1 MKTETERLA
10 EHTWLKIGGPAEIAT
25 PESKSEFVDL
35 LTECHEEGREYRILG
50 GGSNLLVT
58 DERLDELVIKSTDA
72 CTDFE
77 VDGTEVEVGA
87 SMMIPQFVKQCVD
100 HDLGGYEYLYSVP
113 GTVGGGIY
121 MNAGRGRS
129 HRQTIL
135 NHLTSVEVFVDG
147 EVRVFEKDELDFEHR
162 WSTFHEHDDWVILSA
177 TFDMPEQP
185 AKKGKDLIKE
195 RMAKVGE
202 RERGQPNAGSVFKS
216 SSRLP
221 LHKIPPNGLSVDG
234 ARFVSGNR
242 ICHDGKASF
251 DDVYR
256 LVKRAELLH
265 RLTSLFQKAE
275 IEWKIWTNESN

>member
-25 PESKSEFVDL
+25 PESRSEFVDL
-35 LTECHEEGREYRILG
+35 LTECHERGRKYRILG

-58 DERLDELVIKSTDA
+58 DEGIDELVIKSTDA

-77 VDGTEVEVGA
+77 VNGSEVQVGA
-87 SMMIPQFVKQCVD
+87 SMMIPQFIKRCVD
-100 HDLGGYEYLYSVP
+100 NDLGGYEYLYSVP

-129 HRQTIL
+129 HDLTISD
-135 NHLTSVEVFVDG
+135 HLTGVEVFVDG
-147 EVRVFEKDELDFEHR
+147 EVRTFEKSELQFEHR
-162 WSTFHEHDDWVILSA
+162 RSTFHNHDDWVILSA

-185 AKKGKDLIKE
+185 AEKGNKLIKD
-195 RMAKVGE
+195 RMSKVGE

-216 SSRLP
+216 RSRLP
-221 LHKIPPNGLSVDG
+221 VHKISPNGLSVDG

-242 ICHDGKASF
+242 ICHNGNATF

-256 LVKRAELLH
+256 LVKRAAFLH
-265 RLTSLFQKAE
+265 RIMPPFEKPV
-275 IEWKIWTNESN
+275 IEWEIWE